1 MRLVGSVLV
10 TMCVCLLILIIS
22 VKFDKGRKIFIVLCL
37 HFESKCQIEKISM
50 LKFYSMLKRERR
62 SPVSAQKSAELIV
75 LLRGW
80 KLDNVGTV
88 TPNSILLKM

>member
-10 TMCVCLLILIIS
+10 TVCVCLLILIIS

-37 HFESKCQIEKISM
+37 HFENKCQIEKI
-50 LKFYSMLKRERR
+50 SMLKRERR